1 MKTGAIIVAGGTGR
15 RMKSSLPKQFM
26 TLGGKE
32 MFVRSVEIF
41 HGSDFIHF
49 TVLVVHKDWID
60 KAKEI
65 LQKRGMN
72 SVMVVPGGESRQESV
87 YKGLLSCREINLEA
101 IMIHDA
107 ARPFFSRNQIP
118 ELLRLV
124 APGKGVVVTEGVNDT
139 VYLVENDEV
148 LDVPDRSRLRLAETP
163 QTFPYDEILEAHK
176 RAVEENILSSTDDV
190 QLFVRSGG
198 QVITVNSIA
207 PNPKITTAFDF
218 DMAELLIS
226 KRL

>member
-41 HGSDFIHF
+41 HGSDFIYF

-87 YKGLLSCREINLEA
+87 YNGLLFCRRISPET

-124 APGKGVVVTEGVNDT
+124 APGNGVAVTERVNDT
-139 VYLVENDEV
+139 VYLVENSDV
-148 LDVPDRSRLRLAETP
+148 LDVPERNHLRLAETP
-163 QTFPYDEILEAHK
+163 QTFPYDEILEAHIK
-176 RAVEENILSSTDDV
+176 AAEESILSSTDDV

-198 QVITVNSIA
+198 KVITVNSIA
-207 PNPKITTAFDF
+207 PNPKITTPFDF
-218 DMAELLIS
+218 DMAELLIN
-226 KRL
+226 KGL